1 MMRMHRNKIVVI
13 GAGNTGEAIAYT
25 LMVRVQANEI
35 VLVDS
40 NDEFARDSVL
50 DIGPGTGLFKEV
62 NIRKGDYDDCADAEI
77 IIIAA
82 GFSEKSGLSQI
93 ELAKCNISIAKSVAK
108 NIMKYA
114 VNPLILVVS
123 SPVDLTTMAVWK
135 ESGLPTERV
144 IGCGTSLETT
154 RFRYL
159 LSKKLKVNIE
169 DVHAYVVGEHGD
181 GQIPVF
187 SSANVGGFPLKD
199 FAGQMGVELDEAEIA
214 ADTKNGGN
222 ESGKQNSSSYYSTAM
237 VISNIV
243 ESIVKD
249 GCAIMPV
256 AHVLNEQFG
265 EWAGVAVSLPCRIG
279 LNGID
284 QTFMIPMNELEK
296 SLLEAS
302 VSSLRQYALQT
313 GA

>member
-1 MMRMHRNKIVVI
+1 MRMYRDKIVVI
-13 GAGNTGEAIAYT
+13 GAGNAGEAIAYT

-40 NDEFARDSVL
+40 DDEYAQKAVL

-62 NIRKGDYDDCADAEI
+62 NIRKGGYEDCADAEI

-82 GFSEKSGLSQI
+82 GFSEKSGLSQTD
-93 ELAKCNISIAKSVAK
+93 LAKCNVSIARSVTK
-108 NIMKYA
+108 NIMRYA
-114 VNPLILVVS
+114 TNPLILVVS
-123 SPVDLTTMAVWK
+123 APVDLTTMAVWK

-169 DVHAYVVGEHGD
+169 DVHAYVIGEPGD

-187 SSANVGGFPLKD
+187 SSANIGGFPLKD
-199 FAGQMGVELDEAEIA
+199 FAGLMGVELDEAQIA
-214 ADTKNGGN
+214 ADTKKAGN
-222 ESGKQNSSSYYSTAM
+222 ESGQNHSSYYSTAM

-249 GCAIMPV
+249 GAAIMPV
-256 AHVLNEQFG
+256 AHVLEDKFG

-296 SLLEAS
+296 SLFDAS
-302 VSSLRQYALQT
+302 VTSLKQHALQT